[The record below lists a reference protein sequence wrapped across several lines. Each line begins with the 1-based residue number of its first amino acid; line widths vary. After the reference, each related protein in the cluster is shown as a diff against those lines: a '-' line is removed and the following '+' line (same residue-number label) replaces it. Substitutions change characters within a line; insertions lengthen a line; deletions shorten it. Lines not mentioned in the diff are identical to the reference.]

1 MTRGVWKDD
10 ERYIQA
16 YWSRFPGI
24 WTHGDFAMVDDDGQ
38 WFIRGRSDDVM
49 NVAGKRL
56 APAEVES
63 VMITHPQVA
72 EAAAVGV
79 PDTVKGEAVWAFWVS
94 RSDDGIDA
102 IDDETAEQ
110 VSAELAA
117 LVGRELG
124 KPFTPSRVWRV
135 NALPKTRS
143 AKIMRRAIRAAALG
157 IDPGDL
163 SGAENPDAVGEIR
176 RLVADQA
183 SLRESRVV

>member
-10 ERYIQA
+10 ERYLQA

-24 WTHGDFAMVDDDGQ
+24 WTHGDFAMVDEDGQ
-38 WFIRGRSDDVM
+38 WFILGRSDDVM

-63 VMITHPQVA
+63 VMITHPRVA

-79 PDTVKGEAVWAFWVS
+79 PDGVKGEAVWAFWVP
-94 RSDDGIDA
+94 RSEDESDVDA
-102 IDDETAEQ
+102 PTADQ
-110 VSAELAA
+110 VGADLAA

-135 NALPKTRS
+135 AALPKTRS

-163 SGAENPDAVGEIR
+163 SGAENPDAVNAIR
-176 RLVADQA
+176 RLVADEVA
-183 SLRESRVV
+183 PREYRVV